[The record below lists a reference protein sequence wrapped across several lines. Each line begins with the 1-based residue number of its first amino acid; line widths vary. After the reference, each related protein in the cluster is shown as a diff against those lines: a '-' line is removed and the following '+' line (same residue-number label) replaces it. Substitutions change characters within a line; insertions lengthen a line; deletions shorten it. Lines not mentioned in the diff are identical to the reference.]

1 MFKGLVWSGFFPFFL
16 GKTETKLVLEILKFS
31 CNQTEPS
38 RTGLYQSSVSCNRSG
53 TGLFISDFLR
63 YVLPILS
70 ICVVLLELSATDVV
84 MRHCD

>member
-1 MFKGLVWSGFFPFFL
+1 MFKGPVWSSFFPFL
-16 GKTETKLVLEILKFS
+16 GKTKTELVLEILKFL
-31 CNQTEPS
+31 CDRTEPS
-38 RTGLYQSSVSCNRSG
+38 RTSLYQSSVSCNQSG

-70 ICVVLLELSATDVV
+70 ICIVLLELSATDVV